1 MRDRIEAKG
10 IPAEKVI
17 VIPPWSHD
25 DRVRFDPEGREEFR
39 AKYGLSNKF
48 VVMYSGNHSPCH
60 PLETLIQAAERLAE
74 NEDIAFCFVGGGSE
88 FGKVKERARN
98 RGLRNVLCL
107 PYQPIEGLSGS
118 LSAADLHV
126 VVMGDQ
132 YVGIVHP
139 CKIYN
144 VLAVKKPFLYIGP
157 NESHVTDIIGQS
169 SAYVSLHGDVE
180 GVVAN
185 ILRAMKNSP
194 LDSPCG
200 VQSEKTF
207 SKERLLPQIINAIE
221 RSNGQSH
228 R

>member
-1 MRDRIEAKG
+1 
-10 IPAEKVI
+10 
-17 VIPPWSHD
+17 
-25 DRVRFDPEGREEFR
+25 
-39 AKYGLSNKF
+39 
-48 VVMYSGNHSPCH
+48 
-60 PLETLIQAAERLAE
+60 
-74 NEDIAFCFVGGGSE
+74 
-88 FGKVKERARN
+88 
-98 RGLRNVLCL
+98 
-107 PYQPIEGLSGS
+107 
-118 LSAADLHV
+118 
-126 VVMGDQ
+126 MGDQ